1 MNRLLH
7 FLEQGVFPVP
17 CPPEIPDK
25 FAASSC
31 LSLLLATLDETCQAL
46 SKVLY
51 SATATVSAHVCP
63 CLPMSAH
70 GLLLQGKDRC
80 KPLVPVENNHE
91 QSKEIIQSK
100 PALTLMRLY
109 RLLKNVKDIK
119 AENSQFTEAL

>member
-70 GLLLQGKDRC
+70 VRPWPTPPREGSMQAFGTSR
-80 KPLVPVENNHE
+80 E
-91 QSKEIIQSK
+91 QS
-100 PALTLMRLY
+100 
-109 RLLKNVKDIK
+109 
-119 AENSQFTEAL
+119 

>member
-63 CLPMSAH
+63 CLPMAYS
-70 GLLLQGKDRC
+70 
-80 KPLVPVENNHE
+80 
-91 QSKEIIQSK
+91 SKGRIDASLWYQ
-100 PALTLMRLY
+100 
-109 RLLKNVKDIK
+109 
-119 AENSQFTEAL
+119 